1 VHQGKSCPGCALCL
15 KKYSDLYCVTKEE
28 AVKKKTTSRQKSEFL
43 WGWLFILPTMLGLII
58 LNIYPMIDT
67 IRQSFYKTGDFGKG
81 NVFVGLKNYEKVLG
95 DAEVWQSLWNT
106 VKYAIVEVPVSIV
119 LALLLAVLLNK
130 KMKGRDVFRTIFFL
144 PMVVAPAAIAMVW
157 KWLYNSNFGLINNA
171 FNIKV
176 NWISDPKIAIY
187 SIAVIGIWSV
197 LGYNMVLFLAGLQE
211 VPRDYYEA
219 ASLDGANGWQQLINI
234 TIPLISPTIF
244 FVLVTRI
251 IAAMQVFDLIYMMI
265 DLNNPAWKKTES
277 LVFLFYKYSFEQSKK
292 GYGATVVV
300 VLLLLI
306 LILTVIQIIGQKK
319 WVHYE

>member
-1 VHQGKSCPGCALCL
+1 
-15 KKYSDLYCVTKEE
+15 
-28 AVKKKTTSRQKSEFL
+28 
-43 WGWLFILPTMLGLII
+43 MLGLFI

-67 IRQSFYKTGDFGKG
+67 IKQSFYKTGDFGKG
-81 NVFVGLKNYEKVLG
+81 NKFVGLANYEKVFG
-95 DAEVWQSLWNT
+95 DAEVWQALANT
-106 VKYAIVEVPVSIV
+106 AKYAVVEVPFSIV
-119 LALLLAVLLNK
+119 IALLLAVVLNK
-130 KMKGRDVFRTIFFL
+130 KLKGRSTFRTIFFL

-157 KWLYNSNFGLINNA
+157 KWLYNSNFGLINNT

-197 LGYNMVLFLAGLQE
+197 IGYNMVLFLAGLQE

-219 ASLDGANGWQQLINI
+219 ASLDGANGWQQLIGI

-251 IAAMQVFDLIYMMI
+251 IAAMQVFDLIYMLI

-292 GYGATVVV
+292 GYGATVIV
-300 VLLLLI
+300 VLLAVI
-306 LILTVIQIIGQKK
+306 LVLTIVQIIGQKK

>member
-1 VHQGKSCPGCALCL
+1 M
-15 KKYSDLYCVTKEE
+15 
-28 AVKKKTTSRQKSEFL
+28 KKKVSARRIRENF
-43 WGWLFILPTMLGLII
+43 WGWVFILPTIAGLII

-81 NVFVGLKNYEKVLG
+81 NIFVGLKNYEKVLG
-95 DAEVWQSLWNT
+95 DGEVWQALWNT
-106 VKYAIVEVPVSIV
+106 VKYAIVEVPISIII
-119 LALLLAVLLNK
+119 ALLLAAILNRK
-130 KMKGRDVFRTIFFL
+130 LKGRDVFRTIFFL

-157 KWLYNSNFGLINNA
+157 KWLYNSNFGLINNV
-171 FNIKV
+171 FHIKV

-219 ASLDGANGWQQLINI
+219 ASIDGANAFEQLIYI

-251 IAAMQVFDLIYMMI
+251 IGAMQVFDLIYMMI

-292 GYGATVVV
+292 GYGATVIV
-300 VLLLLI
+300 VLLAVI
-306 LILTVIQIIGQKK
+306 MVLTVVQLIGQKK

>member
-1 VHQGKSCPGCALCL
+1 M
-15 KKYSDLYCVTKEE
+15 
-28 AVKKKTTSRQKSEFL
+28 KKKASSRQKSEFL
-43 WGWLFILPTMLGLII
+43 WGWLFILPTMLGLIV

-67 IRQSFYKTGDFGKG
+67 IKQSFYKTGDFGKG
-81 NVFVGLKNYEKVLG
+81 NKFVGLANYEKVFG

-106 VKYAIVEVPVSIV
+106 IKYAIVEVPFSLVI
-119 LALLLAVLLNK
+119 ALLLAVLLNK
-130 KMKGRDVFRTIFFL
+130 KLKGREAFRTVFFL

-157 KWLYNSNFGLINNA
+157 KWLYNSNFGLINNT

-197 LGYNMVLFLAGLQE
+197 IGYNMVLFLAGLQE

-219 ASLDGANGWQQLINI
+219 ASLDGASEWQKLIRI
-234 TIPLISPTIF
+234 TVPLISPTIF

-251 IAAMQVFDLIYMMI
+251 IAAMQVFDLIYMLI
-265 DLNNPAWKKTES
+265 DLNNPAWKNTES

-300 VLLLLI
+300 VLLLFI
-306 LILTVIQIIGQKK
+306 LILTGIQLVGQKK

>member
-1 VHQGKSCPGCALCL
+1 MA
-15 KKYSDLYCVTKEE
+15 
-28 AVKKKTTSRQKSEFL
+28 
-43 WGWLFILPTMLGLII
+43 GLII

-81 NVFVGLKNYEKVLG
+81 NKFVGLANYQKVFG
-95 DAEVWQSLWNT
+95 DSEVWQALWNT
-106 VKYAIVEVPVSIV
+106 VKYAIVEVPFSVVI
-119 LALLLAVLLNK
+119 ALLLAVLLNK

-144 PMVVAPAAIAMVW
+144 PMVVAPAAVAMVW
-157 KWLYNSNFGLINNA
+157 KWLYNSNFGLINNT
-171 FNIKV
+171 FHIKV

-197 LGYNMVLFLAGLQE
+197 IGYNMVLFLAGLQE

-219 ASLDGANGWQQLINI
+219 ASLDGANGWQQLIHI
-234 TIPLISPTIF
+234 TVPLISPTIF
-244 FVLVTRI
+244 FVIVTRV
-251 IAAMQVFDLIYMMI
+251 IAGMQVFDLIYMLI

-292 GYGATVVV
+292 GYGATVI
-300 VLLLLI
+300 VLLLAVI
-306 LILTVIQIIGQKK
+306 LVLTIIQLIGQKK

>member
-1 VHQGKSCPGCALCL
+1 M
-15 KKYSDLYCVTKEE
+15 
-28 AVKKKTTSRQKSEFL
+28 KKKISARQKSEFL
-43 WGWLFILPTMLGLII
+43 WGWIFILPTMIGLIV
-58 LNIYPMIDT
+58 LNIYPMINT
-67 IRQSFYKTGDFGKG
+67 IVQSFYKTGDFGKG

-95 DAEVWQSLWNT
+95 DSEVWQALWNT
-106 VKYAIVEVPVSIV
+106 IKYAIVEVPISVVI
-119 LALLLAVLLNK
+119 ALLLAVLLNK
-130 KMKGRDVFRTIFFL
+130 KLKGRSVFRTIFFL

-157 KWLYNSNFGLINNA
+157 KWLYNSNFGLINNV

-176 NWISDPKIAIY
+176 NWISNPAISIY
-187 SIAVIGIWSV
+187 SIALIGIWSV

-219 ASLDGANGWQQLINI
+219 AEIDGANGFDKLVHI
-234 TIPLISPTIF
+234 TVPLISPTIF
-244 FVLVTRI
+244 FVIVTRI
-251 IAAMQVFDLIYMMI
+251 IGAMQVFDLIYMMI

-300 VLLLLI
+300 VLLVVI
-306 LILTVIQIIGQKK
+306 LILTVIQLIGQKK